1 VCVGTSEVGEEG
13 KPSSPTTYGAMDIFE
28 PCCNK
33 SLANHDA
40 SLPYRGECQLIW
52 CYTSD
57 EQEALEWPACI
68 NQRLKA
74 YAAGMPGGNNSALTL
89 PNSTYGKCEVIDYDR
104 LKKGINAA
112 PSLYVGLWRGVVGG
126 LLVTAAMQLL

>member
-1 VCVGTSEVGEEG
+1 ME
-13 KPSSPTTYGAMDIFE
+13 IFE
-28 PCCNK
+28 PCCNTK
-33 SLANHDA
+33 KVLDQDA
-40 SLPYRGECQLIW
+40 RPPYRGECQLIW

-57 EQEALEWPACI
+57 EQQALEWPTCI

-74 YAAGMPGGNNSALTL
+74 YAVGMPGGNSSAWTL
-89 PNSTYGKCEVIDYDR
+89 PNSTYGKCEIIDYDR

-112 PSLYVGLWRGVVGG
+112 HSLYGGLWRSVVGG